1 MTSERARRLADGGT
15 RAEAS
20 ELTDSYD
27 ERCGISQS
35 VAGRRLAG
43 HGAPPKPAIAL
54 SPVRGRIKATRW

>member
-43 HGAPPKPAIAL
+43 HVGAAETCNCPLPSA
-54 SPVRGRIKATRW
+54 WQD